1 MDDLGSRDVVV
12 DATLL
17 GAEDEEHVHQRVE
30 GNISEQAVEEDA
42 AANHTSESR
51 IASVVEPDDTNL
63 ANPAL
68 AYTSQSGQTG
78 DPSEVEAYFF
88 KRSISAPSRASL
100 ASMFSYP
107 RSKW

>member
-1 MDDLGSRDVVV
+1 MGRKTGVIDSIVGVGPLTRD
-12 DATLL
+12 
-17 GAEDEEHVHQRVE
+17 E
-30 GNISEQAVEEDA
+30 SEQTVEEDA
-42 AANHTSESR
+42 EANHTSESR